1 MGVRSTHLITRETAI
16 MVMMSRL
23 SKVTDYE
30 LAEML
35 ESFPESH
42 FRTYKIVDQSEM
54 DENDKKEWPTKA
66 IKSIENF

>member
-1 MGVRSTHLITRETAI
+1 MGIKQTHLITRETAI
-16 MVMMSRL
+16 MVIMSRL
-23 SKVTDYE
+23 SKVTDSE

-42 FRTYKIVDQSEM
+42 FRNYEIVNQSEM
-54 DENDKKEWPTKA
+54 DENDKKEWPTRA